1 MAMPIPA
8 RRFTVDEVEAWPDDG
23 NRYELVDGILLV
35 TPAPVP
41 PHQIVATRLASA
53 LSLLVRP
60 WPDVHVS
67 CPGAILMRPG
77 LKMEPDVL
85 VVRAPTIEVKWED
98 IHEHWLAVEVW
109 SPSSVVYDRDIK
121 RDAYLAVGVREVW
134 LVDLEG
140 KTVFV
145 SRAGARPDVACTAT
159 LTWRPPMG
167 GEDLAIDLSEIF
179 RGLA

>member
-53 LSLLVRP
+53 LSLLVKP

-85 VVRAPTIEVKWED
+85 VFRAPVLEARWDD

-121 RDAYLAVGVREVW
+121 RDAYLAVGVRRCGW
-134 LVDLEG
+134 S
-140 KTVFV
+140 T
-145 SRAGARPDVACTAT
+145 SRVRPYWCRAPGIGPT
-159 LTWRPPMG
+159 
-167 GEDLAIDLSEIF
+167 
-179 RGLA
+179 